1 MYEIMNI
8 VTKLDQLGV
17 EVLRRY
23 PDINS
28 GGCCVYAAMIVAAL
42 HKHKIKAQGIVAS
55 WNAERM
61 NYAGA
66 SIDTIRHYIVKNTLT
81 EWEDNGI
88 SFSHVGVEFEY
99 KGLIRK
105 TKRHYDTSGVRP
117 AGKMLDSM
125 PIYKG
130 RLDLNELRTLA
141 GRKDGWNSTFDR
153 KQIPALRTFVKNFL
167 AVDKV

>member
-1 MYEIMNI
+1 MSTIMNI

-23 PDINS
+23 PTINS

-42 HKHKIKAQGIVAS
+42 HKHRIKACGIVAS

-61 NYAGA
+61 NHADV
-66 SIDTIRHYIVKNTLT
+66 SIDTIRHSISKNTLS

-99 KGLIRK
+99 KGLILK

-117 AGKMLDSM
+117 AGKVLDAM
-125 PIYKG
+125 PIYRG
-130 RLDLNELRTLA
+130 RLNLNDLRTLA
-141 GRKDGWNSTFDR
+141 GQKDGWNSAFDR
-153 KQIPALRTFVKNFL
+153 KHIPALRKLVKNL
-167 AVDKV
+167 LVVDQI